1 MYKIEIRNIPLFTDG
16 NKFEVFKKYVE
27 NSIKRF
33 LNSYNI
39 YVTTELQDLIL
50 EVYNS
55 NENVFETLFETLVSS
70 SLLNNNVKEKFKN
83 ISEVLKDDYNY
94 FIYNYETDLIL
105 ADKKVWENED
115 KKVRICPQCGEKT
128 IYTDDDIKTV
138 VKEIPK
144 KLRNLFGR
152 DKTFVERIEKQVLEC
167 KHCEYEIVTWM
178 LPENRWDD

>member
-1 MYKIEIRNIPLFTDG
+1 MYKIEIRNVPLFTEE

-27 NSIKRF
+27 NGIKRF

-39 YVTTELQDLIL
+39 YVTTDLQDLIL

-83 ISEVLKDDYNY
+83 ICEVLKDDYNY
-94 FIYNYETDLIL
+94 FVYNYETDLIL
-105 ADKKVWENED
+105 VDKRVWENED
-115 KKVRICPQCGEKT
+115 KKVRICPQCGEK
-128 IYTDDDIKTV
+128 IVYTDDDIKTV

-144 KLRNLFGR
+144 ILKNLFGR
-152 DKTFVERIEKQVLEC
+152 DKTFVEHIEKQVLEC
-167 KHCEYEIVTWM
+167 KHCKYEMAIWM
-178 LPENRWDD
+178 L